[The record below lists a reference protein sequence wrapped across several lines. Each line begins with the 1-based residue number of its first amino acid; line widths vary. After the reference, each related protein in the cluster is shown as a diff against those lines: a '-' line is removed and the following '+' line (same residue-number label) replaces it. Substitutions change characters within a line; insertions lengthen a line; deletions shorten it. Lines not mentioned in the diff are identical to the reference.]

1 MKKIY
6 IVGNWKLN
14 LTLAENQ
21 KLAEDLKQLFMSG
34 NYQTLNSTVGEK
46 IEVVLAPQFPALSFV
61 AEILKNSPIEL
72 AAQNSCFETK
82 GAYTGETSPVLLKEL
97 GCRYCI
103 IGHSERRHIFK
114 ESDEMIGK
122 KFFTLSSLG
131 IIPIFCVGETLEQRE
146 QNQLQTVIERQLQ
159 PILEKAEIL
168 ENTPLVIA
176 YEPVWAIGTGL
187 TANQE
192 QVAEVHFF
200 IYSHLAKK
208 VGKSIADKT
217 AILYGGSVK
226 PTNATEILS
235 IDYVNGLLVGGVPYR
250 PNRLISNNKCTLS
263 FVFSN
268 VSGFSKIGWSCL
280 SITVCN
286 WFCSLC
292 SKVSPTQNIGII
304 PKLDKVKNFLPIISS
319 LSLKICLL
327 SECPIMQ

>member
-1 MKKIY
+1 
-6 IVGNWKLN
+6 
-14 LTLAENQ
+14 
-21 KLAEDLKQLFMSG
+21 MSG

-159 PILEKAEIL
+159 PILEKAETL

-235 IDYVNGLLVGGVPYR
+235 IDYVNGLLVGGAS
-250 PNRLISNNKCTLS
+250 LIAED
-263 FVFSN
+263 FFA
-268 VSGFSKIGWSCL
+268 
-280 SITVCN
+280 
-286 WFCSLC
+286 
-292 SKVSPTQNIGII
+292 II
-304 PKLDKVKNFLPIISS
+304 NCANLIDA
-319 LSLKICLL
+319 
-327 SECPIMQ
+327 

>member
-1 MKKIY
+1 MKQLY
-6 IVGNWKLN
+6 IVGNWKMN

-21 KLAEDLKQLFMSG
+21 KLAKDLEQ
-34 NYQTLNSTVGEK
+34 NYQPLEK
-46 IEVVLAPQFPALSFV
+46 LKLIVAPQFPALPILS
-61 AEILKNSPIEL
+61 EILKNSPIEL

-114 ESDEMIGK
+114 ETNEMIGK
-122 KFFTLSSLG
+122 KFFALANLD
-131 IIPIFCVGETLEQRE
+131 IVPIFCVGETLEQRE
-146 QNQLQTVIERQLQ
+146 QNQLKTVIEEQLQ

-168 ENTPLVIA
+168 EKTPLVIA

-208 VGKSIADKT
+208 AGKDIADKT

-226 PTNATEILS
+226 PTNAAEILS
-235 IDYVNGLLVGGVPYR
+235 IDYVDGLLIGGASLV
-250 PNRLISNNKCTLS
+250 LED
-263 FVFSN
+263 F
-268 VSGFSKIGWSCL
+268 L
-280 SITVCN
+280 SIIET
-286 WFCSLC
+286 SA
-292 SKVSPTQNIGII
+292 
-304 PKLDKVKNFLPIISS
+304 KNY
-319 LSLKICLL
+319 
-327 SECPIMQ
+327 E

>member
-61 AEILKNSPIEL
+61 SEILKNSPIEL

-168 ENTPLVIA
+168 EKTPLVIA

-192 QVAEVHFF
+192 QVAEDSGFNHILAQVDPLKWQQQLNLFHNVVRLSKLGVA
-200 IYSHLAKK
+200 YENTQNAKSYAALDSVLKVAKK
-208 VGKSIADKT
+208 KGFQVKRCT
-217 AILYGGSVK
+217 APSDIPDVELAYPK
-226 PTNATEILS
+226 
-235 IDYVNGLLVGGVPYR
+235 LLQCHK
-250 PNRLISNNKCTLS
+250 RLAREVDAMFITDHG
-263 FVFSN
+263 
-268 VSGFSKIGWSCL
+268 GFSGKAGIKPLLAPFVKAKI
-280 SITVCN
+280 
-286 WFCSLC
+286 
-292 SKVSPTQNIGII
+292 PT
-304 PKLDKVKNFLPIISS
+304 LHRVYH
-319 LSLKICLL
+319 
-327 SECPIMQ
+327 